1 MSEQFNTNY
10 NNFLNALKTS
20 QVNVESKDVSK
31 VDIDNEIDPEKSDE
45 DKYNNFLKSLKAPQ
59 SDIESKVV
67 SKEIEPVDIGT
78 GLPEQFTVAEERP
91 EPVSFLEDPL
101 AFAKE
106 NIFDKRLHLGLPN
119 WFKR

>member
-45 DKYNNFLKSLKAPQ
+45 DKYNNFLKALKDAGGK
-59 SDIESKVV
+59 IETADKKVKAETTSK
-67 SKEIEPVDIGT
+67 KT
-78 GLPEQFTVAEERP
+78 
-91 EPVSFLEDPL
+91 
-101 AFAKE
+101 K
-106 NIFDKRLHLGLPN
+106 
-119 WFKR
+119 